1 MARKLGKVDDYE
13 YFSKRALAYQK
24 YWDKDTRFFRGKN
37 QDGSWLTPFNPVHST
52 HRNDAYCEGN
62 GWQYTWL
69 VPHDVEGLISLL
81 GGDDAFVSK
90 LDSLF
95 SVNAD
100 LGDAASP
107 DISGLI
113 GQYAHGNEPGHHTVY
128 LYSYAGLQWKT
139 AEKVDYILSQMYH
152 DSPDGL
158 QGNED
163 CGQMSSWYVFSSL
176 GFYPVN
182 PSNGIYVFGRP
193 IFDKVALKLPENKVF
208 EIRTVNNSRENKYIQ
223 SVQLNGRP
231 YDKSY
236 ITHADIVNGGTLV
249 ITMGNKPNK
258 DFGTNMDC
266 RPKSAI
272 K

>member
-1 MARKLGKVDDYE
+1 
-13 YFSKRALAYQK
+13 
-24 YWDKDTRFFRGKN
+24 
-37 QDGSWLTPFNPVHST
+37 
-52 HRNDAYCEGN
+52 
-62 GWQYTWL
+62 
-69 VPHDVEGLISLL
+69 
-81 GGDDAFVSK
+81 
-90 LDSLF
+90 
-95 SVNAD
+95 
-100 LGDAASP
+100 
-107 DISGLI
+107 
-113 GQYAHGNEPGHHTVY
+113 
-128 LYSYAGLQWKT
+128 
-139 AEKVDYILSQMYH
+139 
-152 DSPDGL
+152 
-158 QGNED
+158 NED

-236 ITHADIVNGGTLV
+236 ISHADIVNGGTLV

>member
-1 MARKLGKVDDYE
+1 MV
-13 YFSKRALAYQK
+13 
-24 YWDKDTRFFRGKN
+24 
-37 QDGSWLTPFNPVHST
+37 
-52 HRNDAYCEGN
+52 
-62 GWQYTWL
+62 
-69 VPHDVEGLISLL
+69 
-81 GGDDAFVSK
+81 
-90 LDSLF
+90 
-95 SVNAD
+95 
-100 LGDAASP
+100 
-107 DISGLI
+107 
-113 GQYAHGNEPGHHTVY
+113 GQYAHGNEPSHHMAY
-128 LYSYAGLQWKT
+128 LYSYVGEPWKT
-139 AEKVDYILSQMYH
+139 QEWTRRLLDEMYQ
-152 DSPDGL
+152 PTPEGII
-158 QGNED
+158 GNED

-236 ITHADIVNGGTLV
+236 ISHADIVNGGTLV

-258 DFGTNMDC
+258 DFGANMDC